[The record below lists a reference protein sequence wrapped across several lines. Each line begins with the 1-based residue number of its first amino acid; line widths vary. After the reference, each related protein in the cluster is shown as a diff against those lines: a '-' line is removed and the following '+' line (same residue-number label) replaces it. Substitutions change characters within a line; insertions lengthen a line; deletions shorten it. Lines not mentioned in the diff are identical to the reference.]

1 MYKPPKE
8 ALFPQ
13 AAWLFSALM
22 VRLNGRAVH
31 WLYAYFASLHIECA
45 GPSEKFINLGHSK
58 IQSESKHSISP
69 LFFGFKLNF
78 GNPGSFIE
86 FRPSPAH
93 EALKFMTTDKC

>member
-13 AAWLFSALM
+13 AAWLFSDLM

-45 GPSEKFINLGHSK
+45 GPSETIYKSG
-58 IQSESKHSISP
+58 
-69 LFFGFKLNF
+69 
-78 GNPGSFIE
+78 
-86 FRPSPAH
+86 PS
-93 EALKFMTTDKC
+93 